1 MARDEEAGRV
11 RKVVTV
17 VFSDLAGS
25 TGLGE
30 RLDPESLTLVMG
42 RYFERTRA
50 VVERHGGTVQKFI
63 GDAVMAVF
71 GIPVVRED
79 DALRAVRAAAELRTA
94 LAELNAEL
102 VRDHGVSLQLRTGVN
117 TGEVLAGDPAAA
129 QVLALGDTVN
139 VAARLE
145 QVASSGEVLLGHAT
159 WALVRDAVE
168 VTALDP
174 LTLKGK
180 SGPVAAWRLERVN
193 PVAPGWVRRL
203 DRPMVGREAE
213 RTKLVR
219 VAKEAAG
226 SRSCR
231 LATVVGPAG
240 VGKSRLV
247 AEVLADLEGTT
258 RVLSGRCL
266 AYGEGITFW
275 PVAEAVRQ
283 AAGVVD
289 GDGPAEATA
298 KLRTLLEGDPE
309 AGPVA
314 ERIAQL
320 IGLEDAVG
328 PVQDAAWAVRR
339 LLEALAREQLVV
351 LVLDDLHWAEPTLLE
366 VVEHIATWTRDA
378 PILVLCVGR
387 AELLERHPSW
397 DEGRS
402 APAAP

>member
-1 MARDEEAGRV
+1 MRACVVCGAPSPEGARFCSSYGAAIARDQEEAGRV

-102 VRDHGVSLQLRTGVN
+102 VRDYGVALELRTGIN
-117 TGEVLAGDPAAA
+117 TGEVLAGDRAAA
-129 QVLALGDTVN
+129 QALALGDTVN

-145 QVASSGEVLLGHAT
+145 QIARSGEVLLGQAT

-174 LTLKGK
+174 LTLKGR
-180 SGPVAAWRLERVN
+180 SAPVGAWRLEMVK
-193 PVAPGWVRRL
+193 PVASGRVRRL
-203 DRPMVGREAE
+203 HRPMVGRETERARLRRSAE
-213 RTKLVR
+213 N
-219 VAKEAAG
+219 AAG
-226 SRSCR
+226 SRSSH
-231 LATVVGPAG
+231 LATVVGAAG

-247 AEVLADLEGTT
+247 AEVLGDLEGTAS
-258 RVLSGRCL
+258 RRRAARPSPARCSPRRPERSTARATSRPPL
-266 AYGEGITFW
+266 K
-275 PVAEAVRQ
+275 
-283 AAGVVD
+283 
-289 GDGPAEATA
+289 PA
-298 KLRTLLEGDPE
+298 P
-309 AGPVA
+309 
-314 ERIAQL
+314 
-320 IGLEDAVG
+320 
-328 PVQDAAWAVRR
+328 
-339 LLEALAREQLVV
+339 
-351 LVLDDLHWAEPTLLE
+351 
-366 VVEHIATWTRDA
+366 
-378 PILVLCVGR
+378 
-387 AELLERHPSW
+387 
-397 DEGRS
+397 
-402 APAAP
+402 